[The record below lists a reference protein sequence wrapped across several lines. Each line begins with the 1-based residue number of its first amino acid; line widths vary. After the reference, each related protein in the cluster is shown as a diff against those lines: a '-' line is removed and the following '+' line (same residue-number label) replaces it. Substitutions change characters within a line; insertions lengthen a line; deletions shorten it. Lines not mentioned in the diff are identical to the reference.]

1 VQNISA
7 MAVKHA
13 RVLAATYA
21 IGGPNFLS
29 DHDIARIHT
38 RPDEEVRR
46 NQFK

>member
-1 VQNISA
+1 MA

-21 IGGPNFLS
+21 LGGPHALQAS
-29 DHDIARIHT
+29 DIARIHA

-46 NQFK
+46 KQFK